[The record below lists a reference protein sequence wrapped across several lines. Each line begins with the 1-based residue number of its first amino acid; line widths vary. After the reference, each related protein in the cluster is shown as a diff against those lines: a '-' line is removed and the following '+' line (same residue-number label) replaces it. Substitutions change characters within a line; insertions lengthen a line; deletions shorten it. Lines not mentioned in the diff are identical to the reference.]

1 MPGGVSPSQ
10 VIGHNHH
17 QVGRRGGA
25 EGKGEEEEDWRENE
39 SHRHPELS
47 CTISSEMT
55 GSGELE
61 LALIVAQTKQLHCP
75 VLFQVKLMCFAD
87 GGFIEAM

>member
-1 MPGGVSPSQ
+1 MPRGVSPSQ
-10 VIGHNHH
+10 VICHNHH
-17 QVGRRGGA
+17 QVGWGGA
-25 EGKGEEEEDWRENE
+25 EGKGEGEEEGWRENE
-39 SHRHPELS
+39 SHCQPELS
-47 CTISSEMT
+47 FVISSERT

-61 LALIVAQTKQLHCP
+61 LALIVAKTKQLHCP